1 MKLCVTIVDINPDFR
16 NFMEARMEEKKTV
29 VAGVRLTPTQA
40 KKLKQL
46 ADAFGVKRNDMLCRL
61 IDNARIVDEPRL
73 EVSPADNKVTA

>member
-1 MKLCVTIVDINPDFR
+1 
-16 NFMEARMEEKKTV
+16 MEEKKTV

>member
-1 MKLCVTIVDINPDFR
+1 
-16 NFMEARMEEKKTV
+16 MEEKKTV

-61 IDNARIVDEPRL
+61 IENAQVKAP
-73 EVSPADNKVTA
+73 EVKVEISAEG

>member
-1 MKLCVTIVDINPDFR
+1 
-16 NFMEARMEEKKTV
+16 MEEKKTI

-61 IDNARIVDEPRL
+61 IDNARIVDTPEL
-73 EVSPADNKVTA
+73 DVSVGSDKVLS